1 MPSKCVVPTCKTSYK
16 DVEQKTISIHKF
28 PKRIKMLETWKSA
41 IQRSYNF
48 NIFEEKSLNF
58 SKLVVCSN
66 HFLSRDF
73 ETEPQWQN
81 SSVLK
86 RRILKKSAVPS
97 TNLKDG
103 KIEITRPTRIF
114 SAEARRKRSNLLLE
128 ALSAGLINR
137 DNINSLVDL
146 KSKIDLKCLPKG
158 VKMEWFDNE
167 VFFMYIEKN
176 IIGCPIIGFSVTI
189 KQDLKFKIWRN
200 NHEIPKEEIIHLIV
214 LDHFTSCSEILNL
227 LAFLKSKF
235 EKKSHEDPHIQICH
249 LSENIHESPEDICD
263 EIIEFISAQ

>member
-1 MPSKCVVPTCKTSYK
+1 MYLAGDSAIHEFLSTWCFSFLATSHIVTFQLGQSGNPLSIIKNLAVAHLRLQMPSKCVVPTCKTSYK

-58 SKLVVCSN
+58 SKLV
-66 HFLSRDF
+66 
-73 ETEPQWQN
+73 
-81 SSVLK
+81 
-86 RRILKKSAVPS
+86 
-97 TNLKDG
+97 DG

-167 VFFMYIEKN
+167 VFFY
-176 IIGCPIIGFSVTI
+176 VY
-189 KQDLKFKIWRN
+189 
-200 NHEIPKEEIIHLIV
+200 
-214 LDHFTSCSEILNL
+214 
-227 LAFLKSKF
+227 
-235 EKKSHEDPHIQICH
+235 
-249 LSENIHESPEDICD
+249 
-263 EIIEFISAQ
+263 